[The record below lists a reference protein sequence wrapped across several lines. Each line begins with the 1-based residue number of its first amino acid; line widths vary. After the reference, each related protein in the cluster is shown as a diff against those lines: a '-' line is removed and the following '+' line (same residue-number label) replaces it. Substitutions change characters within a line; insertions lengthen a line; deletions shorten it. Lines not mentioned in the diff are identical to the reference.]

1 MLLGSWLASNLEADV
16 SNLEFDHETTPSPHE
31 NSMQPWQ
38 VPKPNAYQLG
48 QFYAT
53 EIALWVEGVSEP
65 SGWRIPKACQ
75 ECRKRKIKCNGVNPC
90 KTCRVRNTLC
100 VYRDVIRQ
108 RKKKRH
114 GPVDEGLASCESTRT
129 ELGTQQ
135 PSSPPP
141 QPLGRR
147 NKSASY
153 TFHNSVSA
161 THMTSPSCKVQLYY
175 GPTSHFTLMH
185 EIYRGLVSNQTTHPE
200 EPQGEVEEAGAGL
213 DMFSVRGIFFGTP
226 AETHDPNKGIGTT
239 VAPVMFMPYELAR
252 VFLQRFL
259 STLYHL
265 VPFWSKEL
273 YERQLET
280 LYLPSSG
287 TGSDTC
293 TNSIL
298 LMALAMGSLGTQRY
312 RWGDILFERVKASCP
327 SWDDVVN
334 LETHAHYQT
343 EQGRPNSSF
352 LYLGT
357 AARKA
362 ISAGLHKES
371 PTEGGEGREMV
382 EQRRL
387 TFWSLFFYE
396 TWICFHLG
404 RPSSLSSRDVGIAP
418 PKDPFILILI
428 HLTNVMARSANEIYG
443 RPHDS
448 LLQMWK
454 LARSITEDLRCY
466 DEKMKLALGFG
477 LDKSPQP
484 GDVGVQQAILTTLYY
499 HTILLTFRPFLIFR
513 GRWLRD
519 TKKSPSATGPN
530 TTKRPTEMPAWLNEA
545 CDHAVHAACRTVHH
559 LCEAAIVNEFVR
571 ELRYHGFFLT
581 SACFALIYDFMYN
594 EKVATTHLP
603 WVHVGLQCL
612 GAMRPGD
619 PITSSIS
626 AIQTV
631 LKKLCP
637 SYEWVPPGPVQ
648 GQTYAPNL
656 TSSASATPY
665 SNGVAP
671 SQVNPMR
678 ETFPGGTFLGGYLP
692 TMPNIQVNPLQ
703 SDIPEASASVVSSE
717 DLPDFNLSDMGWDF
731 DFSTM
736 DLEAFFSI
744 QPTMNPSQPL

>member
-1 MLLGSWLASNLEADV
+1 MA
-16 SNLEFDHETTPSPHE
+16 ETPQS
-31 NSMQPWQ
+31 
-38 VPKPNAYQLG
+38 G
-48 QFYAT
+48 
-53 EIALWVEGVSEP
+53 EP

-75 ECRKRKIKCNGVNPC
+75 ECRKRKIKCNGDNPC
-90 KTCRVRNTLC
+90 KTCQVRNTPC

-108 RKKKRH
+108 RKKRKH
-114 GPVDEGLASCESTRT
+114 GTVGEGLASHESARS
-129 ELGTQQ
+129 ELDTHQ
-135 PSSPPP
+135 PSSPLP

-147 NKSASY
+147 NKSACY

-161 THMTSPSCKVQLYY
+161 THMASPSCKVQLYY

-185 EIYRGLVSNQTTHPE
+185 EIYRGLVSNQTTRPE

-226 AETHDPNKGIGTT
+226 DETHDPNKGIGTT
-239 VAPVMFMPYELAR
+239 AAPVMFLPYELAR
-252 VFLQRFL
+252 IFLHRFL

-273 YERQLET
+273 YERQLEH
-280 LYLPSSG
+280 LYLPASR
-287 TGSDTC
+287 TDSDTC
-293 TNSIL
+293 VNSIL
-298 LMALAMGSLGTQRY
+298 LMALAMGSLGTQHY
-312 RWGDILFERVKASCP
+312 RWGDILFDRVKASCH
-327 SWDDVVN
+327 SLDDVVN
-334 LETHAHYQT
+334 LETVQLSLT
-343 EQGRPNSSF
+343 MI
-352 LYLGT
+352 T
-357 AARKA
+357 ARKA

-371 PTEGGEGREMV
+371 PTEGGEGREIV

-396 TWICFHLG
+396 T
-404 RPSSLSSRDVGIAP
+404 DVGIAP

-454 LARSITEDLRCY
+454 LAKSIAEDLRCY

-477 LDKSPQP
+477 LDKCPQP
-484 GDVGVQQAILTTLYY
+484 GEVGVRQAILITLYY

-513 GRWLRD
+513 GRWRRD
-519 TKKSPSATGPN
+519 IKNSSSETGLN
-530 TTKRPTEMPAWLNEA
+530 TKRPTEMPAWLNDA
-545 CDHAVHAACRTVHH
+545 CDHAVHAACKTLHH

-594 EKVATTHLP
+594 EKAAPTHLP
-603 WVHVGLQCL
+603 WVHVGIQCL

-631 LKKLCP
+631 LKKLHP

-648 GQTYAPNL
+648 GQAYAPNPMGPASAHPYASGV
-656 TSSASATPY
+656 TSSQT
-665 SNGVAP
+665 NL
-671 SQVNPMR
+671 R
-678 ETFPGGTFLGGYLP
+678 EAFPGDTFVGGYLP

-703 SDIPEASASVVSSE
+703 SDIPEASASVGSSE

-744 QPTMNPSQPL
+744 QPTMNPSQAL